1 MGKVSHFRFL
11 WNTFATD
18 VETVLFNSLLK
29 ALGGLGSRTAKGK
42 MEKSLRKIAAHEF
55 KWLTLCCFENICTN
69 HR

>member
-1 MGKVSHFRFL
+1 MGKVSRFRFL

-18 VETVLFNSLLK
+18 VETIFFNSLLK

-42 MEKSLRKIAAHEF
+42 IEKSLRKTVAHEF
-55 KWLTLCCFENICTN
+55 KSVTLYCFENICTN